1 MVPLE
6 PGRRKS
12 TLKCENDM
20 FVLEVGPTLVCGHG
34 NGRTEKD
41 DHEKTDEID
50 LELRNLLYHHDI
62 LSLAECN

>member
-34 NGRTEKD
+34 NGQTEKD
-41 DHEKTDEID
+41 DHE
-50 LELRNLLYHHDI
+50 LLR
-62 LSLAECN
+62 S